1 MMESAT
7 VLISQQVRSLMKHSG
22 GISKDIACSH
32 IAFFRCEVLG
42 KSKKLYVKKKKNFA
56 CKERTVSK
64 QAKETSGLLKFS
76 FNNRI
81 ATYIDE

>member
-7 VLISQQVRSLMKHSG
+7 VLISQHVRSLMKHSG
-22 GISKDIACSH
+22 GISKDIAPTH
-32 IAFFRCEVLG
+32 TAFLKWEVLG
-42 KSKKLYVKKKKNFA
+42 KSKKLYVKKKKIV
-56 CKERTVSK
+56 CKVRTVSK

-81 ATYIDE
+81 ATHIDE